1 VGIETDV
8 AAKEVLAGLRAALD
22 PDPERAARKYVLLRR
37 KLVSFFEWSGS
48 KSPDACAD
56 ETLTATAWKLTDGE
70 PLQSLSI
77 CCAAIARTIL
87 HKQSETPATPDAVT
101 AQAPP
106 APPNPFGDLEK
117 LVHAFQ
123 TNLDELP
130 ADSRDL
136 LLTFY
141 AGAAPKAID
150 ARQKLAERLGIP
162 LNQMRLRAHRT
173 RTQLEQSVMGTEPA
187 SGGAR

>member
-1 VGIETDV
+1 MSIETDV

-22 PDPERAARKYVLLRR
+22 PDTQRAARKYGPLRR
-37 KLVSFFEWSGS
+37 KLVSFFEWSGA

-87 HKQSETPATPDAVT
+87 HKQVQTPATSGAAT
-101 AQAPP
+101 APP
-106 APPNPFGDLEK
+106 PSPNPFGDLEGQ
-117 LVHAFQ
+117 LNSFQ
-123 TNLDELP
+123 SSLDALP

-141 AGAAPKAID
+141 AGADPKAID
-150 ARQKLAERLGIP
+150 ARQKLSERLGIP

-173 RTQLEQSVMGTEPA
+173 RTQLEQSVMGTEPS